1 MSPMLLVTGADQS
14 VLDRVCRSLA
24 DQHFDRAHHID
35 FDRAW
40 RARATTLLHVEEL
53 PRLAGPPP
61 APPQPLTD
69 LVEAA
74 EAPSVRRV
82 ILVTARDDL
91 DEDLRLLRRSGVP
104 YLILRPAPL
113 LEVDAFR
120 ADIEGR
126 RILVPEEVARQAS
139 TALPVDALVDA
150 IRAALGDPDDVGRV
164 AAVQPSESTSWLD
177 LLAASGARPQVVGRW
192 RAHIGHWLGQ
202 PMLGMAGGRVALH
215 A

>member
-1 MSPMLLVTGADQS
+1 MLLVTGADQS

-24 DQHFDRAHHID
+24 DQLFDRAHHID

-53 PRLAGPPP
+53 PRFGGPPP
-61 APPQPLTD
+61 VAPQPLSD

-82 ILVTARDDL
+82 ILVTPRDDL
-91 DEDLRLLRRSGVP
+91 DEDLRLLRRSGAP

-113 LEVDAFR
+113 LEIDAFR
-120 ADIEGR
+120 AGIEGR
-126 RILVPEEVARQAS
+126 RILVPEEVAREAS
-139 TALPVDALVDA
+139 SSLPLDALVEA
-150 IRAALGDPDDVGRV
+150 IRAALDDPDDVGRV

-177 LLAASGARPQVVGRW
+177 LLVASGARPRVVGRW
-192 RAHIGHWLGQ
+192 RAHLGHWLGQ
-202 PMLGMAGGRVALH
+202 PMLAMAGGRVALH